1 MNRRSP
7 AAAIAWEFRRRHRWG
22 FAAIAAYFLV
32 LAALELFLPLGEPVT
47 LDAAERL
54 AGMVVVPLGASAF
67 YLLAVFSF
75 GFSGDLAA
83 RQSIYP
89 ARMFTLPVSSAALAG
104 WPMLYGTVA
113 MAILWATTRLFAPWP
128 SGVPV
133 PVVWP
138 GLLGAVL
145 LAWTQALTWMPYGL
159 PGLRV
164 VTAIVWLT
172 TFDTIALLGLHFEAS
187 EAVML
192 AILTPLLPLAFPA
205 AHFAVARA
213 RRGEVPNWLGP
224 LTRSARIW
232 DLARRRARFDRPAQA
247 QAWFEWRRHGRSLPV
262 LVGLVLPFELALL
275 FTAADAPAL
284 VLFILLGVLITPPVM
299 AGFAAATVRKINPG
313 GYGYGVTPFLATRP
327 LTSAALVFAKL
338 KMAMWSTLVAW
349 LLVFLGIP
357 LALQLSDTS
366 ALVLDRASRVV
377 ETVGTPRAV
386 TIAVLAVSALLL
398 STFKQL
404 VQSLY
409 IGLSGRE
416 WIVKASVFL
425 HLSMLAVLGPLAV
438 WIVETGAVLS
448 VVHAVPWILTVLAG
462 LKLCA
467 AGWVAVRLYDAR
479 LVSDRTLVVGA
490 AVWLVAVLVL
500 DRLLVWLVDTPIF
513 PSYVLLLVAIL
524 AIPLARVS
532 AAPLAL
538 AWNRHQ

>member
-1 MNRRSP
+1 MNTRSP

-22 FAAIAAYFLV
+22 FAAIAVYFVV
-32 LAALELFLPLGEPVT
+32 LAAVKLFIPLGHPGT

-54 AGMVVVPLGASAF
+54 AAVVVVPLGATAF

-113 MAILWATTRLFAPWP
+113 MAILWSTTRLFAPWP
-128 SGVPV
+128 SGVAV

-138 GLLGAVL
+138 GVLGAVL
-145 LAWTQALTWMPYGL
+145 LAWTQALIWMPYGL

-164 VTAIVWLT
+164 VTAMVWLT
-172 TFDTIALLGLHFEAS
+172 TFDTIALLALHFDAS
-187 EAVML
+187 EPVML
-192 AILTPLLPLAFPA
+192 ATLTPLLLLAFPA
-205 AHFAVARA
+205 ALFAVVRA
-213 RRGEVPNWLGP
+213 RRGEVPDWLGP
-224 LTRSARIW
+224 LTRNAWASGR
-232 DLARRRARFDRPAQA
+232 ARRRARFDNPAQA

-262 LVGLVLPFELALL
+262 LVGILLPFELALL
-275 FTAADAPAL
+275 FAADHAPAL
-284 VLFILLGVLITPPVM
+284 VFVILLGVLITPPVM
-299 AGFAAATVRKINPG
+299 AGFAAATVRKIDPG
-313 GYGYGVTPFLATRP
+313 GNGYGVTPFLATRP

-349 LLVFLGIP
+349 LLVFLGVP
-357 LALQLSDTS
+357 LALRLSDTA
-366 ALVLDRASRVV
+366 ALVLDRASRFT
-377 ETVGTPRAV
+377 EAVGTPRAV
-386 TIAVLAVSALLL
+386 TIAVLVVSALLL

-416 WIVKASVFL
+416 RIVKASVFL
-425 HLSMLAVLGPLAV
+425 HLSMFAVLGPLAV
-438 WIVETGAVLS
+438 WILETGALLA
-448 VVHAVPWILTVLAG
+448 VVRAVPWILTVLAG

-467 AGWVAVRLYDAR
+467 AGWVAVHLYDAR
-479 LVSDRTLVVGA
+479 LVSDRALVGCA
-490 AVWLVAVLVL
+490 AVWLVAVLAL
-500 DRLLVWLVDTPIF
+500 HGLLVWLVDTPLF
-513 PSYVLLLVAIL
+513 PSYLLLLVAIL

-538 AWNRHQ
+538 AWNRHR

>member
-22 FAAIAAYFLV
+22 FAAVAVYFVV
-32 LAALELFLPLGEPVT
+32 LAAVKLFFPLGEPVN
-47 LDAAERL
+47 LDEAERL
-54 AGMVVVPLGASAF
+54 AAILVVPLGASAF

-75 GFSGDLAA
+75 GFSGDFAA

-104 WPMLYGTVA
+104 WPMLYGTLA
-113 MAILWATTRLFAPWP
+113 MAIVWTVTRLFAPWP
-128 SGVPV
+128 SAVAVPL
-133 PVVWP
+133 VWP
-138 GLLGAVL
+138 GMMGAVL

-164 VTAIVWLT
+164 VAALLWLT
-172 TFDTIALLGLHFEAS
+172 TFDTIVLLALHFEAG

-205 AHFAVARA
+205 ARFAVARA
-213 RRGEVPNWLGP
+213 RSGEVPNWLGP
-224 LTRSARIW
+224 LTRSERIS
-232 DLARRRARFDRPAQA
+232 DRERRAARFDRPARA

-262 LVGLVLPFELALL
+262 LVGIVLPFELALL
-275 FTAADAPAL
+275 FAAGNAPAL
-284 VLFILLGVLITPPVM
+284 VFFILVGVLITPPVM
-299 AGFAAATVRKINPG
+299 AGFAAATVRKVNPG
-313 GYGYGVTPFLATRP
+313 ADGYGVTPFLATRP

-338 KMAMWSTLVAW
+338 KMALWSTLAAW
-349 LLVFLGIP
+349 LLVFLSVP
-357 LALQLSDTS
+357 AALLLSDTA

-377 ETVGTPRAV
+377 EVVGAPRAV
-386 TIAVLAVSALLL
+386 AIAVLAVAALLL
-398 STFKQL
+398 ATFKQL

-416 WIVKASVFL
+416 RIVKASVFL
-425 HLSMLAVLGPLAV
+425 QLSVLAVLGPLAV
-438 WIVETGAVLS
+438 WLLETGALLTVLR
-448 VVHAVPWILTVLAG
+448 AVPWILALLAG

-479 LVSDRTLVVGA
+479 LVSDRMLVGCA
-490 AVWLVAVLVL
+490 AVWLVAVLGL
-500 DRLLVWLVDTPIF
+500 HGLLVWLVDAPLF
-513 PSYVLLLVAIL
+513 PNYVLLLVAIL
-524 AIPLARVS
+524 AVPLARVS

-538 AWNRHQ
+538 AWNRHR

>member
-7 AAAIAWEFRRRHRWG
+7 AAAIAWEFRRQHRWG
-22 FAAIAAYFLV
+22 FAAIAVYFVV
-32 LAALELFLPLGEPVT
+32 LAALKLFLPLGEPVT

-54 AGMVVVPLGASAF
+54 AAMVVVPLGATAF

-89 ARMFTLPVSSAALAG
+89 ARMFTLPISSAALAG

-128 SGVPV
+128 SGVAV
-133 PVVWP
+133 PMIWP

-159 PGLRV
+159 PGMRV

-192 AILTPLLPLAFPA
+192 AILTPMLPLAFPT

-213 RRGEVPNWLGP
+213 RRGEVPHWSGS
-224 LTRSARIW
+224 LTRSARIS

-262 LVGLVLPFELALL
+262 LVGILLPFELALL
-275 FTAADAPAL
+275 FAADDAPTL
-284 VLFILLGVLITPPVM
+284 VFFILVGVLITPPVM

-313 GYGYGVTPFLATRP
+313 GYGVTPFLATRP

-349 LLVFLGIP
+349 LLVFVSVP
-357 LALQLSDTS
+357 LALQLSNTS

-386 TIAVLAVSALLL
+386 TIAVLAVSALLV

-416 WIVKASVFL
+416 RIVKVSVFL
-425 HLSMLAVLGPLAV
+425 HLSLLAVLGPLAV
-438 WIVETGAVLS
+438 WILETGAFFT
-448 VVHAVPWILTVLAG
+448 VVRALPWILTALAG

-467 AGWVAVRLYDAR
+467 AAWAAVRLYDAR
-479 LVSDRTLVVGA
+479 LVSDRTLVA
-490 AVWLVAVLVL
+490 CATVWLVSVLAL
-500 DRLLVWLVDTPIF
+500 HGLLVWLVDTPIF
-513 PSYVLLLVAIL
+513 PSYLLLLVAIL
-524 AIPLARVS
+524 AIPLARIS